1 MEEDDELAGPA
12 AGEAAGP
19 SGDAEGGDEKRTYT
33 RDELSK
39 MGNKMLGRLKSQGV
53 DVEEFLKRKQRGPR
67 GGAAAKKRRTQD
79 KLDGQEGTAEVAG
92 DEAGEAEDV
101 DLEAQM
107 NES

>member
-12 AGEAAGP
+12 PGEAAGP
-19 SGDAEGGDEKRTYT
+19 SGDAEGGGDEKRTYT

-67 GGAAAKKRRTQD
+67 GGAGAKKRRTME
-79 KLDGQEGTAEVAG
+79 KGDGQEGGQGSKE
-92 DEAGEAEDV
+92 EAGETDGV